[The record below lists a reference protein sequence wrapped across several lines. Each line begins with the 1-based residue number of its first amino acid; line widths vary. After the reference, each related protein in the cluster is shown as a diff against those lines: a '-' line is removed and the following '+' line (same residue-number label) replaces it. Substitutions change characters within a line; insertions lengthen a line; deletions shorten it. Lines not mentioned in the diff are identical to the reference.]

1 MLDATAAPA
10 TTNGLHYDPN
20 TDPDSPLADSPD
32 TPINTVSDVAV
43 KITSDIPEVESD
55 VRHEPYQVTLSKLDD
70 ASQIDTPIDPIPIP
84 PSHGTP
90 STPATHSRPD
100 VYMVEDSQP
109 QNGIPQT
116 EDVEMGDAEPLKSS
130 FNPSPE
136 ADEPPP
142 TQSSAG
148 TPGSAVGGSSITA
161 VDSVHVRDV
170 SPNEDDA
177 PPAKRARK
185 FSDADQASA
194 HQTTSPPPGQVS
206 APHVNGELPP
216 STLSVSQHKFALS
229 TIRTLKKLKDATP
242 FRFPVDPEALKIPHY
257 LQVIKHPMDFST
269 IERKLLASNPI
280 KPDLNPTNPRYR
292 SADEFVVDVRLIFSN
307 CVTFNGPDHAVT
319 QQGKRVEAV
328 FDKQIKQLPP
338 PEEPKPVVV
347 KKPVTPPPPPPP
359 PAPKKAPRRPSTS
372 VPVIRRNETENA
384 GRPKREIHPPPPK
397 DLPYADAPKKQ
408 RRRSVKKDASN
419 EQLRYCLKILDQLG
433 RKQHAAVA
441 GPFAEPVDWVKLAIP
456 DYPKIVK
463 KPMDLSTMRSKLDSV
478 AYATAD
484 KFRDDFKLII
494 SNCFLYNPPG
504 TPVHQAGLELKK
516 LFEEKWKG
524 LPPLR
529 AESEDEEEEDDT
541 DTEEERARA
550 LTIAAMESQIETMRH
565 SISALKHHKEKKSK
579 KSKKKDASASTPA
592 TSSKAVKKEGKAP
605 PKKKAAPKKA
615 QIPDDDVLSFEQKKD
630 LSEAIQTLDGQK
642 LERVIQIIHEGVPE
656 IRDSQEEIELE
667 IDTLPASVLTKLYN
681 FVIRPLRQ
689 PPVKRNRTGK
699 GTGTGGLKRKSM
711 DEDLEAE
718 KIRKLEDRMKLFEKT
733 ANGDAITPE
742 THATHG
748 HDSEHSSES
757 SSDDDSS
764 GSESE

>member
-1 MLDATAAPA
+1 
-10 TTNGLHYDPN
+10 
-20 TDPDSPLADSPD
+20 
-32 TPINTVSDVAV
+32 
-43 KITSDIPEVESD
+43 
-55 VRHEPYQVTLSKLDD
+55 
-70 ASQIDTPIDPIPIP
+70 
-84 PSHGTP
+84 
-90 STPATHSRPD
+90 
-100 VYMVEDSQP
+100 
-109 QNGIPQT
+109 
-116 EDVEMGDAEPLKSS
+116 MGDAEPLKS
-130 FNPSPE
+130 PSNGRTE

-148 TPGSAVGGSSITA
+148 TPASAIGGSSVTA

-170 SPNEDDA
+170 SPNEDDV

-185 FSDADQASA
+185 FSDADQASV
-194 HQTTSPPPGQVS
+194 HQTMAHHSHVPDQETVT
-206 APHVNGELPP
+206 HVNGDLPP
-216 STLSVSQHKFALS
+216 STLSVAQHKFALS
-229 TIRTLKKLKDATP
+229 TIRTLKKLKDAAP

-269 IERKLLASNPI
+269 IERKLMAANPVKPDSNPA
-280 KPDLNPTNPRYR
+280 NPRYLA
-292 SADEFVVDVRLIFSN
+292 ADEFIADVRLIFSN
-307 CVTFNGPDHAVT
+307 CVTFNGPEHIVT

-338 PEEPKPVVV
+338 PEEPKPPVVV

-372 VPVIRRNETENA
+372 VPVIRRNETESA

-408 RRRSVKKDASN
+408 RRRTIKKDASN
-419 EQLRYCLKILDQLG
+419 EQLRYCVKILDQLG
-433 RKQHAAVA
+433 RKQHIGVV
-441 GPFAEPVDWVKLAIP
+441 GPFAEPVDWVKLSIP

-463 KPMDLSTMRSKLDSV
+463 KPMDLSTMRAKLDSG
-478 AYATAD
+478 AYATAE
-484 KFRDDFKLII
+484 KFRDDIKLII
-494 SNCFLYNPPG
+494 NNCFLYNPPG
-504 TPVHQAGLELKK
+504 TLVHQAGIDLRK

-529 AESEDEEEEDDT
+529 AESEDEEEDDSES
-541 DTEEERARA
+541 DEERTRA
-550 LTIAAMESQIETMRH
+550 LTIAAMETQIETMRN
-565 SISALKHHKEKKSK
+565 SISALKNQKEKKTK
-579 KSKKKDASASTPA
+579 KTKKKDTSASAPVTS
-592 TSSKAVKKEGKAP
+592 SSKAVKKEAKAP
-605 PKKKAAPKKA
+605 PKKKAAAKKA

-656 IRDSQEEIELE
+656 IRDQSQEEIELE

-689 PPVKRNRTGK
+689 PPVKRSRTGK

-733 ANGDAITPE
+733 ANGDATLDPPT
-742 THATHG
+742 THAR
-748 HDSEHSSES
+748 DSEHSSES

-764 GSESE
+764 GSDSE

>member
-1 MLDATAAPA
+1 MLDATTIVPP
-10 TTNGLHYDPN
+10 TTNGLHYEPT

-43 KITSDIPEVESD
+43 KISSDIPEVESD
-55 VRHEPYQVTLSKLDD
+55 ARHEPYQISLDKLDD
-70 ASQIDTPIDPIPIP
+70 ASIRPQIDAPIVSNPISPPHVTPPPPDTHLPRDVSMAEEDPQ
-84 PSHGTP
+84 
-90 STPATHSRPD
+90 
-100 VYMVEDSQP
+100 SQDTIH
-109 QNGIPQT
+109 QH
-116 EDVEMGDAEPLKSS
+116 EDVDMGDAEPLKSS
-130 FNPSPE
+130 VIVPSE
-136 ADEPPP
+136 ADEPLP
-142 TQSSAG
+142 TQSPSG
-148 TPGSAVGGSSITA
+148 TPGSAVG
-161 VDSVHVRDV
+161 
-170 SPNEDDA
+170 DDA

-185 FSDADQASA
+185 LSDADQASA
-194 HQTTSPPPGQVS
+194 HQTVAHTSPPPGQES
-206 APHVNGELPP
+206 AAHINGELPP

-229 TIRTLKKLKDATP
+229 TIRTLKKMKDATP

-257 LQVIKHPMDFST
+257 LQIIKHPMDFST
-269 IERKLLASNPI
+269 IERKLLASNPA
-280 KPDLNPTNPRYR
+280 KPDPNPANPRYS
-292 SADEFVVDVRLIFSN
+292 SADEFVADVRLIFSN
-307 CVTFNGPDHAVT
+307 CVTFNGPEHVVT

-338 PEEPKPVVV
+338 SEEPKPVVV
-347 KKPVTPPPPPPP
+347 KKPATPPPPPPP

-397 DLPYADAPKKQ
+397 DLPYADVPKKQ

-419 EQLRYCLKILDQLG
+419 EQLRFCLKILDQMG
-433 RKQHAAVA
+433 RKQHAAVV
-441 GPFAEPVDWVKLAIP
+441 GPFAEPVDWVKLSIP

-463 KPMDLSTMRSKLDSV
+463 KPMDLSTMRSKLDSGG
-478 AYATAD
+478 YHTAE

-494 SNCFLYNPPG
+494 SNCNLYNPPG
-504 TPVHQAGLELKK
+504 TMVHQAGVELKK

-529 AESEDEEEEDDT
+529 AESEDEEGYDDS
-541 DTEEERARA
+541 DSDDERTRA
-550 LTIAAMESQIETMRH
+550 ITIAAMESQIETMRN
-565 SISALKHHKEKKSK
+565 SISALKHQKEKKSK
-579 KSKKKDASASTPA
+579 KSKKKDASSTPA
-592 TSSKAVKKEGKAP
+592 TASKAAKKDTKATT
-605 PKKKAAPKKA
+605 KKKSAPKKA

-718 KIRKLEDRMKLFEKT
+718 KIRKLEDRMRLFEKT
-733 ANGDAITPE
+733 VNGDAVTPE
-742 THATHG
+742 SHAANA

>member
-1 MLDATAAPA
+1 MLDATATISPAPA
-10 TTNGLHYDPN
+10 TNGLHYDPT
-20 TDPDSPLADSPD
+20 TDPDSPIADSPD

-55 VRHEPYQVTLSKLDD
+55 ARHEPYQISLSKLDD
-70 ASQIDTPIDPIPIP
+70 DTPIRPQIDTPIDPNSIS

-90 STPATHSRPD
+90 PPPAIHSLRD
-100 VYMVEDSQP
+100 VSMVEEDPQS
-109 QNGIPQT
+109 QNGIPQH
-116 EDVEMGDAEPLKSS
+116 EDSS
-130 FNPSPE
+130 I
-136 ADEPPP
+136 
-142 TQSSAG
+142 G

-194 HQTTSPPPGQVS
+194 HQTGAHTSNAPGQES
-206 APHVNGELPP
+206 ATRVNGELPP

-229 TIRTLKKLKDATP
+229 TIRTLKKMKDATP
-242 FRFPVDPEALKIPHY
+242 FRSPVDPEALKIPHY
-257 LQVIKHPMDFST
+257 LQIIKHPMDFST
-269 IERKLLASNPI
+269 IERKLLASNPV
-280 KPDLNPTNPRYR
+280 KPDPSPANPRYI
-292 SADEFVVDVRLIFSN
+292 SADEFIADVRLIFSN
-307 CVTFNGPDHAVT
+307 CVTFNGPEHIVT

-338 PEEPKPVVV
+338 PEEPKPVVI
-347 KKPVTPPPPPPP
+347 KKPATPPPPPPP
-359 PAPKKAPRRPSTS
+359 PVPKKAPRRPSTS

-384 GRPKREIHPPPPK
+384 GRPKREIHPPPSK

-419 EQLRYCLKILDQLG
+419 EQLRYCGKILDQLG
-433 RKQHAAVA
+433 RKQHVAVV
-441 GPFAEPVDWVKLAIP
+441 GPFSEPVDWVKLSIP

-463 KPMDLSTMRSKLDSV
+463 KPMDLGTMRSKLDSG
-478 AYATAD
+478 AYPTAE
-484 KFRDDFKLII
+484 KFRDDLKLIVG
-494 SNCFLYNPPG
+494 NCFLYNPST

-529 AESEDEEEEDDT
+529 PESEDEEEEDDT
-541 DTEEERARA
+541 DSEDERA
-550 LTIAAMESQIETMRH
+550 LTIAAMESQIETMRN
-565 SISALKHHKEKKSK
+565 SISVLKNQKEKKAK

-592 TSSKAVKKEGKAP
+592 TTSKAAKKETKAP
-605 PKKKAAPKKA
+605 PKKKAASKKT

-733 ANGDAITPE
+733 TNGDAVTPE
-742 THATHG
+742 PHAAHAR
-748 HDSEHSSES
+748 DSEHSSES